1 MFSFGA
7 AQAAVAATS
16 NVDSAPTPET
26 SSSSSFSQPWLSSP
40 PPNLGASLL
49 PQQQKQHF
57 SQGNSQTLHSSQSS
71 QSTGVSSTMSA
82 NLAAVW
88 RRHSDVRPPTGS
100 SSILQA
106 NSLSSSSTLSWICST
121 CGVPT
126 VAQTTSCPACG
137 TSRQQQQ
144 HGQGQGSNVSSSV
157 PPPVTFSF
165 GAAPVATPLSS
176 SSAPTPAL
184 TQVFSFGAPPPPP
197 TSFVSSTQI
206 FNFSAPPPAAASHQL
221 ASTTTTQH
229 VASKAA
235 ADTIASPFNFS
246 TPAPTAVNA
255 PAVASKAS
263 TSSDAIKTNGGGGG
277 GVGNGPTVDK
287 NAPKDFFKSSPL
299 KVPSWPSSSTA
310 STSSSVHA
318 SPPASSYKQFKAI
331 VVSPLPTLNNG
342 AIVSTGKGASRGNN
356 ASSSSSSR
364 AASGSVIQSLV
375 FSCGSGECEQLGHGN
390 YCYSLDM
397 PRLLRSLVRVP
408 IARISVGGIHSIA
421 LTTTGEVWSWGCN
434 DDCALGRSGAE
445 NVPGR
450 VRGLLNGRFVQRI
463 ACGDSHSIAL
473 DSEGRVFAWG
483 TYKGADGYLG
493 FDAKTK
499 KQAEPRF
506 LSDVWKQYGEASEV
520 SCGNDH
526 TGVVTRSGQA
536 VVWGYNG
543 QGQLGKAFVERE
555 MRGGRHALLQLVPHL
570 LKIKTLKASP
580 SSSSSV
586 GITAAGEIIEEKA
599 QTSSSSSSTTTSSK
613 RKRGADTTSTS
624 TTTTTTTP
632 TNASSIIQ
640 LPDVA
645 PGRSK
650 PKKGEEVV
658 SRIFCVGYSTFVSLV
673 SGRVVAC
680 GLNSYGQLG
689 LGHVD
694 NVSEPEEVEGLS
706 LLGGIASI
714 TGGNQHVLA
723 LSNAGAVFS
732 CGRGDSGQLGIG
744 EVGQRSGAI
753 PVGSSAFSPVQ
764 VDPAHFGGSAV
775 VHISANGCSS
785 ACVTAK
791 GELYTWGFGD
801 SGQLGNNG
809 GGDENIPYL
818 VNKAAKTGSSKS
830 SSSSSSNA
838 NETRG
843 IIIRACGLGG
853 QHLVALGEARGVET
867 LPGGGSVSDSTCE
880 VIEDPEKIDDDDDNG
895 GGGDDDDDNNDKEK
909 EDDEEDEDE
918 EEEEEEEEG
927 QGKKARTE

>member
-1 MFSFGA
+1 
-7 AQAAVAATS
+7 
-16 NVDSAPTPET
+16 
-26 SSSSSFSQPWLSSP
+26 
-40 PPNLGASLL
+40 
-49 PQQQKQHF
+49 
-57 SQGNSQTLHSSQSS
+57 
-71 QSTGVSSTMSA
+71 
-82 NLAAVW
+82 
-88 RRHSDVRPPTGS
+88 
-100 SSILQA
+100 
-106 NSLSSSSTLSWICST
+106 
-121 CGVPT
+121 
-126 VAQTTSCPACG
+126 
-137 TSRQQQQ
+137 
-144 HGQGQGSNVSSSV
+144 
-157 PPPVTFSF
+157 
-165 GAAPVATPLSS
+165 
-176 SSAPTPAL
+176 
-184 TQVFSFGAPPPPP
+184 
-197 TSFVSSTQI
+197 
-206 FNFSAPPPAAASHQL
+206 
-221 ASTTTTQH
+221 
-229 VASKAA
+229 
-235 ADTIASPFNFS
+235 
-246 TPAPTAVNA
+246 
-255 PAVASKAS
+255 
-263 TSSDAIKTNGGGGG
+263 
-277 GVGNGPTVDK
+277 
-287 NAPKDFFKSSPL
+287 
-299 KVPSWPSSSTA
+299 
-310 STSSSVHA
+310 
-318 SPPASSYKQFKAI
+318 
-331 VVSPLPTLNNG
+331 
-342 AIVSTGKGASRGNN
+342 
-356 ASSSSSSR
+356 
-364 AASGSVIQSLV
+364 
-375 FSCGSGECEQLGHGN
+375 
-390 YCYSLDM
+390 
-397 PRLLRSLVRVP
+397 
-408 IARISVGGIHSIA
+408 
-421 LTTTGEVWSWGCN
+421 
-434 DDCALGRSGAE
+434 LGRNGAE

-506 LSDVWKQYGEASEV
+506 LTDVWKQYGEASEV

-555 MRGGRHALLQLVPHL
+555 MRGGRHALLQLVPLL

-580 SSSSSV
+580 SFSSSSSSSSV
-586 GITAAGEIIEEKA
+586 GIMAAGEVIEEKS
-599 QTSSSSSSTTTSSK
+599 QTSSSSSTTTSSK
-613 RKRGADTTSTS
+613 RKRGADTIST

-632 TNASSIIQ
+632 TNASSSSSIIQ

-706 LLGGIASI
+706 LLSGIASI

-723 LSNAGAVFS
+723 LTNAGAVFS

-809 GGDENIPYL
+809 GGDENIPFL
-818 VNKAAKTGSSKS
+818 VNKAAKTGSSKAPSSSSS

-853 QHLVALGEARGVET
+853 QHLVALGEGRGVET
-867 LPGGGSVSDSTCE
+867 LPGGGSASDSSCE
-880 VIEDPEKIDDDDDNG
+880 VIEDPEKIEDDDDNG
-895 GGGDDDDDNNDKEK
+895 GGEGGGDDDNDNNDKEK
-909 EDDEEDEDE
+909 EDDEEEEDE
-918 EEEEEEEEG
+918 EEDEEEEG